1 MPMMSKNPKKEPDLV
16 SIAKQERYKIRH
28 PTTLVRKKQE
38 FLEEK
43 PARSAR
49 EIEEII
55 GTIEQY
61 LVQTREVLDRIE
73 EDITELKKEGKLEI
87 EKDETIPSKKVAAK
101 EVGKTL

>member
-1 MPMMSKNPKKEPDLV
+1 MSMMSKNPKK
-16 SIAKQERYKIRH
+16 
-28 PTTLVRKKQE
+28 
-38 FLEEK
+38 EK

-73 EDITELKKEGKLEI
+73 EDISELRKE
-87 EKDETIPSKKVAAK
+87 SRS
-101 EVGKTL
+101 

>member
-1 MPMMSKNPKKEPDLV
+1 MSMMSKNPKK
-16 SIAKQERYKIRH
+16 
-28 PTTLVRKKQE
+28 
-38 FLEEK
+38 EK

-73 EDITELKKEGKLEI
+73 EDITELKKGGKLEI
-87 EKDETIPSKKVAAK
+87 EKDEGIPSKKIAV
-101 EVGKTL
+101 EELGRTL

>member
-1 MPMMSKNPKKEPDLV
+1 MPMMTKNPRKEKV
-16 SIAKQERYKIRH
+16 
-28 PTTLVRKKQE
+28 
-38 FLEEK
+38 
-43 PARSAR
+43 ARSTR
-49 EIEEII
+49 EIEEIM

>member
-1 MPMMSKNPKKEPDLV
+1 MPMMSKKPKED
-16 SIAKQERYKIRH
+16 
-28 PTTLVRKKQE
+28 
-38 FLEEK
+38 K

-73 EDITELKKEGKLEI
+73 EDITELKKEDEPEI
-87 EKDETIPSKKVAAK
+87 EKDEAVYSKNKAVE
-101 EVGKTL
+101 EVGRTL

>member
-1 MPMMSKNPKKEPDLV
+1 M
-16 SIAKQERYKIRH
+16 
-28 PTTLVRKKQE
+28 
-38 FLEEK
+38 
-43 PARSAR
+43 
-49 EIEEII
+49 

-87 EKDETIPSKKVAAK
+87 EKDEAIPSKKVAAK

>member
-1 MPMMSKNPKKEPDLV
+1 MSMMSKIPKK
-16 SIAKQERYKIRH
+16 
-28 PTTLVRKKQE
+28 
-38 FLEEK
+38 EK

-73 EDITELKKEGKLEI
+73 EDISELKKEGKLEI
-87 EKDETIPSKKVAAK
+87 EKDEAIPSKKVAAK
-101 EVGKTL
+101 EVGMTL